1 MDEVTIAHIA
11 AAETLLRELKPQ
23 AKDPMR
29 FRVLQVRARGKER
42 ERKRI
47 NVGGTE
53 WKKEEK

>member
-42 ERKRI
+42 GRERIK
-47 NVGGTE
+47 VGGTE
-53 WKKEEK
+53 